1 MQMKL
6 SNEFISLDSKEAKKF
21 NRMSFGHFMAAKDDE
36 SESECCFKDRRV
48 QVISII
54 FLLILVAIGV
64 RFLFVSQQ
72 PEGKFFP
79 KSSSILQYLHKTLGL
94 RIF

>member
-1 MQMKL
+1 MYL
-6 SNEFISLDSKEAKKF
+6 FLDSKDAQKL
-21 NRMSFGHFMAAKDDE
+21 NRMSFGHFMDAKGDE
-36 SESECCFKDRRV
+36 NDSECCFKDRRV

-72 PEGKFFP
+72 PEGNKYFS
-79 KSSSILQYLHKTLGL
+79 KSSSIRAQNARDKNFLK
-94 RIF
+94 F